1 MGNFSDLSRL
11 SFTLE
16 IMGLVLAWGETRRP
30 FWFVRF
36 EQALDAVSEASFGD
50 VVSLLPALLEY
61 VVVVFLIGAYLV
73 FGQSFESEQFKYLYG
88 GALLLVLFSPFFIKK
103 MKVFSRGNA
112 ITTLGLIVAAVG
124 VLIQIAQ

>member
-61 VVVVFLIGAYLV
+61 VVVVFLIGAYL
-73 FGQSFESEQFKYLYG
+73 YL
-88 GALLLVLFSPFFIKK
+88 V
-103 MKVFSRGNA
+103 KVFNLSNLNIFMEELYFWFCSRRF
-112 ITTLGLIVAAVG
+112 L
-124 VLIQIAQ
+124 